1 MTGIRDMMAEKI
13 TRAIVLNEKASPVVV
28 SSYSSNPAL
37 MKPKDGGA
45 TPVGM
50 KHNYQ

>member
-1 MTGIRDMMAEKI
+1 MTGIREMMADRTTKV
-13 TRAIVLNEKASPVVV
+13 TDLNEKASPVVV

-50 KHNYQ
+50 KYNNQ